1 MEARSALVRRL
12 LLSREDRCFR
22 VSFIFVE
29 NTDIGARQLNE
40 DFGMAQTAM
49 TSCGEACFAVI
60 CDGVGGIHGDKAS
73 KLVTAEMEK
82 WFQMFVQ
89 SDIIV
94 DDIESQLNDL
104 IDDINYDLIEM
115 GQETN
120 VKYGT
125 TVSALLLINHQYFTF
140 HIGDTRIYKFGD
152 QLEQLTEDQT
162 MLAAKIKRGQITEQE
177 AKERKEKHILLQCV
191 GVNEPLEI
199 ENQKG
204 TYKPGD
210 VFLLCSDGLY
220 GTLNDGELWDILEAV
235 QESEYEEMQ
244 EVAQELIDSVK
255 FRGEADNI
263 TSIYIKV
270 D

>member
-1 MEARSALVRRL
+1 
-12 LLSREDRCFR
+12 
-22 VSFIFVE
+22 
-29 NTDIGARQLNE
+29 
-40 DFGMAQTAM
+40 
-49 TSCGEACFAVI
+49 
-60 CDGVGGIHGDKAS
+60 
-73 KLVTAEMEK
+73 
-82 WFQMFVQ
+82 
-89 SDIIV
+89 
-94 DDIESQLNDL
+94 
-104 IDDINYDLIEM
+104 
-115 GQETN
+115 
-120 VKYGT
+120 
-125 TVSALLLINHQYFTF
+125 
-140 HIGDTRIYKFGD
+140 
-152 QLEQLTEDQT
+152 